1 MCVVMWNCTTHWW
14 HYGDI
19 VCRRLPLKNSSVA
32 GFFSSRLV
40 DSLWRRSPLQR
51 WRSICSLDLSH
62 SHNTLQLIL
71 FICSP
76 DFSFSALL
84 LSSLQ
89 ILQTPPRV
97 CFHADSSGS
106 FRGPRSQRCVFRVS
120 RPARFTWQCLLV
132 SKNCSEVRVDG
143 ESRAGSA
150 GRRWCGDRG
159 GNGRA
164 VT

>member
-1 MCVVMWNCTTHWW
+1 MCVVMWSCTTHWW
-14 HYGDI
+14 HYGNI
-19 VCRRLPLKNSSVA
+19 VCRSLPLKNSSVA
-32 GFFSSRLV
+32 DRFSSQLV
-40 DSLWRRSPLQR
+40 DWRRSRLPR

-62 SHNTLQLIL
+62 SHNMVQLIL

-76 DFSFSALL
+76 EFCFLWHCFSVLFKSY
-84 LSSLQ
+84 
-89 ILQTPPRV
+89 RRHHV
-97 CFHADSSGS
+97 FYFHADNSGS
-106 FRGPRSQRCVFRVS
+106 FKGPRSRRCVFIIS